1 MIHSS
6 MEVTDLSWEL
16 VNDRPIWVQLIE
28 QLTRRIVSGE
38 YPPGARVPSV
48 RDLAAEAGVNPNTM
62 QRALS
67 GLEERGL
74 LVAQRN
80 IGRFV
85 TQDAALIVRMRQ
97 ELAEQELAVFKRRM
111 RLLGYQNQE
120 ILEFVSA
127 KGEKA

>member
-1 MIHSS
+1 

-74 LVAQRN
+74 LVAQRS

-111 RLLGYQNQE
+111 RLLGYQDQE

-127 KGEKA
+127 KGETA

>member
-1 MIHSS
+1 

-48 RDLAAEAGVNPNTM
+48 RDLAAEAGVNPNAM

-74 LVAQRN
+74 LVAQRS

-111 RLLGYQNQE
+111 RLLGYQDQE

>member
-1 MIHSS
+1 

-48 RDLAAEAGVNPNTM
+48 RDLAADAGVNPNTM

-74 LVAQRN
+74 LVAQRS

-111 RLLGYQNQE
+111 RLLGYQDQE

>member
-1 MIHSS
+1 
-6 MEVTDLSWEL
+6 MEVTDLSCEL

-74 LVAQRN
+74 LVAQRS

-111 RLLGYQNQE
+111 RLLGYQDQE

>member
-1 MIHSS
+1 

-62 QRALS
+62 QRAFAE
-67 GLEERGL
+67 LERLELIRT
-74 LVAQRN
+74 QRTA
-80 IGRFV
+80 GRTV
-85 TQDAALIVRMRQ
+85 TEDIARI
-97 ELAEQELAVFKRRM
+97 EQEKRR
-111 RLLGYQNQE
+111 LAQAGIDAFWQALAQLGYDRAQA
-120 ILEFVSA
+120 LELLRQDLQQA
-127 KGEKA
+127 KED

>member
-1 MIHSS
+1 

-74 LVAQRN
+74 LVAQRS

-111 RLLGYQNQE
+111 RLLGYQDQE
-120 ILEFVSA
+120 ILEFVST

>member
-74 LVAQRN
+74 LVAQRS

-97 ELAEQELAVFKRRM
+97 ELAEQELVVFKRRM
-111 RLLGYQNQE
+111 RLLGYQDQE

>member
-1 MIHSS
+1 

-74 LVAQRN
+74 LVAQRS

-97 ELAEQELAVFKRRM
+97 ELAEQELAVFKSRM
-111 RLLGYQNQE
+111 RLLGYQDQE

>member
-1 MIHSS
+1 

-74 LVAQRN
+74 LVAQRS

-111 RLLGYQNQE
+111 RLLGYQDQE
-120 ILEFVSA
+120 ILEFVSV

>member
-1 MIHSS
+1 M
-6 MEVTDLSWEL
+6 SWEL

-28 QLTRRIVSGE
+28 QLTQRIVS
-38 YPPGARVPSV
+38 GARVPSV

-74 LVAQRN
+74 LVAQRS

-111 RLLGYQNQE
+111 RLLGYQDQE

>member
-1 MIHSS
+1 

-48 RDLAAEAGVNPNTM
+48 RDLAAEAGVNTNTM

-74 LVAQRN
+74 LVAQRS

-111 RLLGYQNQE
+111 RLLGYQDQE

>member
-1 MIHSS
+1 

-74 LVAQRN
+74 LVAQRS

-111 RLLGYQNQE
+111 RLLGYQDQE
-120 ILEFVSA
+120 ILEFVSE